1 MSVACWAPLSMR
13 FSRQEY
19 WSGLPFPSPGN
30 LPKPGI
36 ETRSPALQA
45 DSLLTELEH
54 RNRGCMAECKGVVE
68 KGWDDY
74 LIPSPQNCYHLL
86 LYYLQFTTLV
96 SFSKK
101 IEQPTEENFQTSI
114 FAYLYTGFPPVT
126 TLRVPPRLAK
136 ATILMPSS
144 ISLTSLR
151 TLLQQLSLP
160 CLINLPCAQHFFF
173 LAALGLHCCA

>member
-1 MSVACWAPLSMR
+1 MR

-54 RNRGCMAECKGVVE
+54 RNRGCMAECKGAVE

-86 LYYLQFTTLV
+86 LYY
-96 SFSKK
+96 S
-101 IEQPTEENFQTSI
+101 
-114 FAYLYTGFPPVT
+114 
-126 TLRVPPRLAK
+126 LA
-136 ATILMPSS
+136 IYDLG
-144 ISLTSLR
+144 
-151 TLLQQLSLP
+151 
-160 CLINLPCAQHFFF
+160 FFF
-173 LAALGLHCCA
+173 KENRTTDGREFSDF